1 MKQCC
6 FSLGILIILTG
17 FCWYTT
23 HRVEVVCSEASDLLE
38 QAETRILLG
47 DYDGAEGCIA
57 TAKQTWE
64 DHRLLLGMALRHTES
79 DEVDL
84 NFPGLLAACRQKDRQ
99 EFQLRNRTL
108 IASLRQLSAMEK
120 PYSYNIL

>member
-6 FSLGILIILTG
+6 LSLGILILLTA
-17 FCWYTT
+17 FCWFSTS
-23 HRVEVVCSEASDLLE
+23 RVSAVCSETSGLLE

-47 DYDGAEGCIA
+47 DYQGAEASI
-57 TAKQTWE
+57 TAANHVWE

-84 NFPGLLAACRQKDRQ
+84 NFPGLLAACRQKDGQ

-108 IASLRQLSAMEK
+108 IASLRQLSAMEH

>member
-6 FSLGILIILTG
+6 LSLVILLLLTG

-23 HRVEVVCSEASDLLE
+23 DRVEAVCAETSGLLE
-38 QAETRILLG
+38 QAETHIVLG
-47 DYDGAEGCIA
+47 DYEGAESCVTRANGV
-57 TAKQTWE
+57 WE

-84 NFPGLLAACRQKDRQ
+84 NFPGLLAACRQKDGQ